1 MRIASLFAAAFLL
14 STPAVAQ
21 DFSLPEPAEPI
32 LLAQAHGPYVI
43 PNDAEP
49 DPRYRNA
56 EPRAQRRARQPA
68 RHHRPRHH
76 TYRELIDES
85 EERPHRHAAP
95 HHQPRYQPPHHAPA
109 PRSDL
114 GGGFIEFLMTGR
126 SGPRTHYAHPEPPAH
141 YGPRGDAP
149 HRQPLHVN
157 RTDPSEQPEPKP
169 IFDPRY
175 QRTDVEFETEH
186 PVGTIVID
194 TRKRFLYLVQPNGR
208 ALRYGVGVGRPG
220 FEWRGVKTVSAKK
233 EWPDWRPPKEMR
245 QRQPWLPV
253 FMPGG
258 PQNPLGARA
267 LYLGSSLYRI
277 HGSNEPHTI
286 GSAVSS
292 GCFRMRNQDV
302 IDLYNRVQVGARVVV
317 L

>member
-1 MRIASLFAAAFLL
+1 MRIAALVSFAFLISAPAAA
-14 STPAVAQ
+14 Q
-21 DFSLPEPAEPI
+21 DLSLPDPAERI
-32 LLAQAHGPYVI
+32 LLAQVHGPHVI
-43 PNDAEP
+43 PNDVEP
-49 DPRYRNA
+49 APRHRA
-56 EPRAQRRARQPA
+56 DAPRAQRRVRQQ
-68 RHHRPRHH
+68 RPRHH
-76 TYRELIDES
+76 TYRELIDEA
-85 EERPHRHAAP
+85 EDRPYRHAAP
-95 HHQPRYQPPHHAPA
+95 HHAPRHRPQHQPHHEPA

-126 SGPRTHYAHPEPPAH
+126 TAPRTHYAPHQDQPAH
-141 YGPRGDAP
+141 YGPRGDLP
-149 HRQPLHVN
+149 QRQPLHVS
-157 RTDPSEQPEPKP
+157 RTDPTEQPEAKP

-175 QRTDVEFETEH
+175 QRTDVEFDTEH

-220 FEWRGVKTVSAKK
+220 FEWKGVKTVSAKK

-253 FMPGG
+253 FMAGG

-302 IDLYNRVQVGARVVV
+302 IDLYNRVTVGARVVV

>member
-1 MRIASLFAAAFLL
+1 MRIASFLFALCLLAA
-14 STPAVAQ
+14 PAAAQ
-21 DFSLPEPAEPI
+21 DFALPEPAERI
-32 LLAQAHGPYVI
+32 LLAQVHGPHVI
-43 PNDAEP
+43 PNDVEPAPRHRAE
-49 DPRYRNA
+49 R
-56 EPRAQRRARQPA
+56 PRAQRRVRQQ
-68 RHHRPRHH
+68 RPRHH
-76 TYRELIDES
+76 TYREMIEDAET
-85 EERPHRHAAP
+85 RPHRRAAP
-95 HHQPRYQPPHHAPA
+95 HHQPHHAPA

-126 SGPRTHYAHPEPPAH
+126 TGPRAHYAPHSEQPAH
-141 YGPRGDAP
+141 FGPRGDVP
-149 HRQPLHVN
+149 QRQPLHVS
-157 RTDPSEQPEPKP
+157 RTDPIEQPEARPM
-169 IFDPRY
+169 FDPLY

-220 FEWRGVKTVSAKK
+220 FEWKGVKTVSAKK
-233 EWPDWRPPKEMR
+233 EWPDWRPPAEMR

-253 FMPGG
+253 FMAGG

-302 IDLYNRVQVGARVVV
+302 IDLYNRVKVGARVVV
-317 L
+317 I